1 MPILLSNSIR
11 RGAPRY
17 CLPTG
22 RDPAYPAGPVS
33 QYKET
38 DLLEDGERRSGEKDL
53 DLPARSRSG
62 EGRAVTF
69 SRSDSDV
76 PRV

>member
-1 MPILLSNSIR
+1 MIYNPPFSHFNKRLCRNMKKPIFR
-11 RGAPRY
+11 KRGE
-17 CLPTG
+17 G
-22 RDPAYPAGPVS
+22 
-33 QYKET
+33 
-38 DLLEDGERRSGEKDL
+38 RSGDKDI